1 MKKSI
6 LIRSFLTL
14 FLICVFLLQAS
25 AQKRS
30 ITDTLS
36 HDIIEKVFK
45 KDPDVADSNRS
56 SFNAYPYAYY
66 TPESQFAFGAGGI
79 YIFYIGSEKE
89 LKPSKLGFGGYY
101 STNKQYNISLSPNLY
116 LLKNKLYIET
126 PMSYGFFLNKFWGI
140 GDNVPDYDNPDYAQN
155 TFTATLTIQ
164 IPPWLFSADR
174 TGIII
179 DYNYTDIVDKKG
191 NDLLITD
198 SISGNNGGQL
208 FGFGSDLVW
217 DSRDNIFFPNSGG
230 YQYFK
235 LVFYPGIGDYIYSML
250 ELDVRGYKAFAPD
263 HVLAMNV
270 FVQSATGNTPF
281 YQLPAL
287 GGSKRMRGFFSGRY
301 RDNFYAML
309 QVEYRQYIWK
319 RLGMVAFAGMGN
331 VSSSILNYK
340 FNTMKYRGGIGF
352 RYLFN
357 KKQKVNLRMDIGFG
371 SDGNHGIYFGIQE
384 AF

>member
-1 MKKSI
+1 
-6 LIRSFLTL
+6 
-14 FLICVFLLQAS
+14 
-25 AQKRS
+25 
-30 ITDTLS
+30 
-36 HDIIEKVFK
+36 
-45 KDPDVADSNRS
+45 
-56 SFNAYPYAYY
+56 
-66 TPESQFAFGAGGI
+66 
-79 YIFYIGSEKE
+79 
-89 LKPSKLGFGGYY
+89 
-101 STNKQYNISLSPNLY
+101 
-116 LLKNKLYIET
+116 
-126 PMSYGFFLNKFWGI
+126 
-140 GDNVPDYDNPDYAQN
+140 
-155 TFTATLTIQ
+155 
-164 IPPWLFSADR
+164 
-174 TGIII
+174 
-179 DYNYTDIVDKKG
+179 
-191 NDLLITD
+191 
-198 SISGNNGGQL
+198 
-208 FGFGSDLVW
+208 
-217 DSRDNIFFPNSGG
+217 
-230 YQYFK
+230 
-235 LVFYPGIGDYIYSML
+235 ML

-340 FNTMKYRGGIGF
+340 FNTMKYSGGIGF

-357 KKQKVNLRMDIGFG
+357 KKQKVNLRMDMGFG